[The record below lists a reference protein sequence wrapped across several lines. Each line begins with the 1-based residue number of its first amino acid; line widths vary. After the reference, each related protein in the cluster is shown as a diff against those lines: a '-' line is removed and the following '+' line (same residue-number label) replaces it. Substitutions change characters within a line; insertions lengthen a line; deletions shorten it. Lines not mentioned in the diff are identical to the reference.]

1 MRLSLNIMTNKELLD
16 LKIKFR
22 KYYVEVLIRENNRG
36 YTTNFEKNK
45 LEWYRQK
52 IREGENNAKTK
63 L

>member
-1 MRLSLNIMTNKELLD
+1 MTNKKLQD

-22 KYYVEVLIRENNRG
+22 QYYVEVLIRENNRG

-52 IREGENNAKTK
+52 IREGENNGNK
-63 L
+63 

>member
-1 MRLSLNIMTNKELLD
+1 MTNKELLD

-22 KYYVEVLIRENNRG
+22 KYYVEVLIKENNRG

-52 IREGENNAKTK
+52 IREGENNAKK
-63 L
+63 Q